1 MPMTQT
7 CGKSSALRATLV
19 TTLLLVGFID
29 GCATIRVT
37 DPNQTATEQ
46 FLMTEAA
53 RQAISQLSTDGLRDR
68 KVFLDWQYLTASRE
82 TGSEILF
89 AIGEMRAKLL
99 TTGVRLVD
107 KRDEAQ
113 IILELRAAGIGVDRS
128 EYLLGIPATAFPAG
142 ASSSATISPTV
153 GIATPELAFL
163 KSTTQQGYA
172 SLAFVAF
179 WADTGEIVTQ
189 SGPFIGHT
197 LRKDWWVLG
206 TGPYTHGNITTTP
219 K

>member
-1 MPMTQT
+1 MTQSR
-7 CGKSSALRATLV
+7 GKFSALGAMLV

-53 RQAISQLSTDGLRDR
+53 RQAINQLSTDGLRDR

-107 KRDEAQ
+107 KRDEVQ
-113 IILELRAAGIGVDRS
+113 IILELRRRDR
-128 EYLLGIPATAFPAG
+128 
-142 ASSSATISPTV
+142 
-153 GIATPELAFL
+153 
-163 KSTTQQGYA
+163 
-172 SLAFVAF
+172 
-179 WADTGEIVTQ
+179 
-189 SGPFIGHT
+189 
-197 LRKDWWVLG
+197 R
-206 TGPYTHGNITTTP
+206 
-219 K
+219 